1 MKPLIWAAVALLF
14 TARQAVA
21 DVIPDPSFQENAERF
36 FEKLGIPPEITILAI
51 GILVGTIG
59 MWLIMRFRK
68 KNGSTS

>member
-1 MKPLIWAAVALLF
+1 MKPLFWAAVALLF

-36 FEKLGIPPEITILAI
+36 FEELGIPPEITILAI
-51 GILVGTIG
+51 GILVGTVG

>member
-1 MKPLIWAAVALLF
+1 MKPLFWAAVALLF

-21 DVIPDPSFQENAERF
+21 DVIPDPSFQENAEKF
-36 FEKLGIPPEITILAI
+36 FEELGIPPEIPIFAI
-51 GILVGTIG
+51 GILVGTVG